1 MVRKYDLWVG
11 GEWQPTF
18 SGEAITRTAPA
29 DGKEIAAYAAGDA
42 RDVDVAVRA
51 ARQAFDSGVWS
62 HLAGAQRATILNRWA
77 DLMLSKLDDLSL
89 IEAEEAGKPIK
100 AARGELEYS
109 IDLTRY
115 AASLAWEI
123 PGRVQNHSGL
133 DKLGLATYEPRGV
146 VGMILPWNFPAVC
159 LFQKLPYALAAGCV
173 AVIKPAEFTSGTT
186 LEVAALAHEAGVPA
200 GIINVVSGKGSVVG
214 RALVEHDD
222 VDMISFTGSTV
233 VGREIAQQAGA
244 RLKHVALELGGKGAN
259 IVFAD
264 ADLEAAL
271 DGALAGF
278 TINKGEECCAG
289 SRLLLQDSI
298 APEFLRRL
306 VEKAQAVRVGA
317 PREEGA
323 EMGPLIHARQLE
335 RVEAY
340 VASGV
345 KEGARLLTGG
355 RRLTDGTKR
364 DGCFFPPTV
373 FTDVT
378 PDMTIFREEIFGP
391 VVSVITFKSVE
402 DAIAIAN
409 QTKYGL
415 ANGVWTR
422 DINKAMTVAR
432 RIRSGTVYVNTYLET
447 IPQLPFGGM
456 KESGKGRENGREGLL
471 EFMETK
477 AIFMKIAASA

>member
-1 MVRKYDLWVG
+1 MVRRYDLWVG
-11 GEWQPTF
+11 GEWRPTA
-18 SGEAITRTAPA
+18 SGEVLTRTAPA
-29 DGKEIAAYAAGDA
+29 DGKEIAAYAAGNA
-42 RDVDVAVRA
+42 QDVDAAVRS
-51 ARQAFDSGVWS
+51 ARQAFESGVWS
-62 HLAGAQRATILNRWA
+62 HLAGAQRAATLNQWA
-77 DLMLSKLDDLSL
+77 ELMQAKLDDLSR
-89 IEAEEAGKPIK
+89 IEAVEAGKPIK
-100 AARGELEYS
+100 AARGELEYA

-159 LFQKLPYALAAGCV
+159 LFQKLPYALAAGCA

-200 GIINVVSGKGSVVG
+200 GIINVVSGKGPVVG

-222 VDMISFTGSTV
+222 IDMISFTGSTS
-233 VGREIAQQAGA
+233 VGREIAQHAAA

-289 SRLLLQDSI
+289 SRLLLQDTI

-306 VEKAQAVRVGA
+306 VEKAQAVRVG
-317 PREEGA
+317 PPLEEGA

-355 RRLTDGTKR
+355 RRLTDGAKR

-373 FTDVT
+373 FADVT

-391 VVSVITFKSVE
+391 VVSVLTFKSVE
-402 DAIAIAN
+402 DAITLAN
-409 QTKYGL
+409 ETKYGL

-456 KESGKGRENGREGLL
+456 KESGKGRENGKEGLL